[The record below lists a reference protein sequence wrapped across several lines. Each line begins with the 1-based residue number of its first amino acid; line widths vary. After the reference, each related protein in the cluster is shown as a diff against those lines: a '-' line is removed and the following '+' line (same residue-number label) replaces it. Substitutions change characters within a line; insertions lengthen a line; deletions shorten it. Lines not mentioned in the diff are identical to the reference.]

1 MTEPAPKILIVED
14 SPTQA
19 LRLQLTLE
27 QQGWATISSASAE
40 DALAKLNG
48 ELPALALVDLHLPG
62 ISGDEFTRRVRMNMR
77 TRSLPTLMLTDSDSL
92 ESQRRAFESGADDY
106 VPKSAAS
113 DVLLLRIRN
122 LLRSPAGTVSE
133 PGAAVPEF
141 RRSRTLVV
149 VDVTEV
155 DRGRAAIADRLVVHL
170 RQENHDVIVVPGGE
184 VAVARL
190 GVDPYDC
197 VVVLLP
203 DSVESALQS
212 CRRLDQARRSLG
224 QAFQIVALES
234 ATGVHPPLA
243 VLETGVDD
251 FVDAGSGLQILSA
264 RLGAHLRRRAMQEEA
279 IRRAKEE
286 AERQRELEQARELAR
301 TAEAKAK
308 LIAALEQSNAEL
320 AAANLRLRD
329 VQAELTLAKE
339 TAERAARAKT
349 EFLATMSHEIRTP
362 MTGVLGM
369 ADLLAAEDLS
379 PNQLHYVNTIRRSG
393 AHLLSIINDI
403 LDFSRIEAGR
413 LQLETIDFAPAA
425 AVDHVYSLMQ
435 PQATERG
442 LVLRQEVG
450 DLSGLVVHG
459 DPTRL
464 RQVLVNL
471 VGNAL
476 KFTARGEVVI
486 GVDLRHADELA
497 VVLRIWVRDTGI
509 GIAAERQAA
518 LFSAFVQ
525 GDASTSRHYGGS
537 GLGLAISKRLVDAM
551 GGTIGFESEEGRG
564 SLFWFELPMR
574 RGQLVDAA
582 LQEAAGS
589 DAVPPMRILV
599 ADDVAVNRELINT
612 MLTREG
618 HQVDLV
624 ENGQEAVEQ
633 AARAPY
639 DVILMD
645 VQMPVMDGAEAA
657 ALIRRLPSPQAGVPI
672 LALTANVMASE
683 RERYLAAG
691 MNRCLIK
698 PIVWS
703 ELFGALAAIAR
714 GTPMRGDPP
723 TAPDPDPDGPQ
734 GDDPAEQPLL
744 DERRIENMAAKM
756 PVAMLRQMLAR
767 GIEAAEECRQRMLAG
782 DGEVAVLIAEAHKLK
797 GSAGTVGLPRVTTLA
812 GRIEAA
818 ARAGRDQAVLAELL
832 DRLGRV
838 IIDTRAALS
847 AVLRALDDRPAA
859 SA

>member
-27 QQGWATISSASAE
+27 QQGWATMTSASAE
-40 DALAKLNG
+40 DALARLNG
-48 ELPALALVDLHLPG
+48 EVPALAVVDLHLPG

-77 TRSLPTLMLTDSDSL
+77 TRSLPTLMLTDSDSP

-106 VPKSAAS
+106 VPKSAAG

-122 LLRSPAGTVSE
+122 LLRSSAGALPESV
-133 PGAAVPEF
+133 AAMPEF

-155 DRGRAAIADRLVVHL
+155 DRGRAAIVDRLAVHL
-170 RQENHDVIVVPGGE
+170 QQENHDVTVVPGGE
-184 VAVARL
+184 VAVTRL
-190 GVDPYDC
+190 GTGPYDC
-197 VVVLLP
+197 VILLLP
-203 DSVESALQS
+203 DSAESALQS
-212 CRRLDQARRSLG
+212 CRQLDEARRSLG
-224 QAFQIVALES
+224 QAFQIVALEP
-234 ATGVHPPLA
+234 APGAHPPLA
-243 VLETGVDD
+243 VLQTGVDD
-251 FVDAGSGLQILSA
+251 FVDADSGLQILSA

-279 IRRAKEE
+279 IRRAHEE

-329 VQAELTLAKE
+329 VQAELTRAKE

-442 LVLRQEVG
+442 LALRQEV
-450 DLSGLVVHG
+450 DALAGLVVHG

-486 GVDLRHADELA
+486 GTELRHADEQT

-509 GIAAERQAA
+509 GIATGRRAA

-551 GGTIGFESEEGRG
+551 GGTIGFESDEGSG

-574 RGQLVDAA
+574 RGQVANVA
-582 LQEAAGS
+582 LQEAAA
-589 DAVPPMRILV
+589 DEAVPPMRILV
-599 ADDVAVNRELINT
+599 ADDVAVNRELIST
-612 MLTREG
+612 MLARQG
-618 HQVDLV
+618 HQIDLAA
-624 ENGQEAVEQ
+624 NGQEAVEQ
-633 AARAPY
+633 AARSSY

-657 ALIRRLPSPQAGVPI
+657 ARIRRLPSPQAGVPI

-714 GTPMRGDPP
+714 GTPLPGDVSSG
-723 TAPDPDPDGPQ
+723 PDPDVEDPQ
-734 GDDPAEQPLL
+734 GFDPVEQPLL
-744 DERRIENMAAKM
+744 DERRIEGMAAKM
-756 PVAMLRQMLAR
+756 PPALLRRMLIR

-782 DGEVAVLIAEAHKLK
+782 DHEAVVLIAEAHKLK
-797 GSAGTVGLPRVTTLA
+797 GSAGTVGLPRISALA

-818 ARAGRDQAVLAELL
+818 ARAERGHTVLTEFL
-832 DRLGRV
+832 DRLGRA
-838 IIDTRAALS
+838 IGDTRAALS
-847 AVLRALDDRPAA
+847 VVLRALDDSPAP